1 MLRISNLAFELTEP
15 ITAESAAERAGIKLS
30 DVQSFHLHKCA
41 IDARKKSH
49 VHYVCAADFEVKD
62 ENKYKNLKNAAI
74 VSEKAYVFPKSAP
87 LKKRP
92 VIIGSGPAGLF
103 AALFLAENGH
113 RPIVFERGEEIDARV
128 LSVERFQKDG
138 VLNPESN
145 IQFGE
150 GGAGTFSDG
159 KLTTGIKNI
168 RCRAVL
174 ERFVQFGAPKE
185 ILYLAKPHIGTDL
198 LRGIVKNMREYIMSR
213 GGEFHFSSC
222 VSDFLLQNGR
232 ISGVVANE
240 AEYACDSV
248 ILAVGHSARDTVSCL
263 YNLGTNMIAKPFSVG
278 ARIEHLQSKINES
291 QYGKS
296 AQLLGAADYKLS
308 CHLEN
313 GRGVYTFCMC
323 PGGSVVCASS
333 ESGGVVTNGMS
344 NHARNGKNANAALLV
359 GVSPADF
366 SSNHPLA
373 GMEFQR
379 EIEQK
384 AFFEAKSTYHPT
396 AQTVGDFLRKKPSV
410 GAKAVVPT
418 CLPDV
423 HFGSLDSILPN
434 FVCDS
439 MRVAIR
445 NFDRK
450 LNGFADESAVLTGPE
465 TRSSSPVRILR
476 DETFQSNIKG
486 LYPCGEGAGYAGG
499 IISAATDGIACAEAL
514 ILNQK

>member
-1 MLRISNLAFELTEP
+1 MLRISNLAFELKEP
-15 ITAESAAERAGIKLS
+15 ITAEAAAERAGIRLS

-41 IDARKKSH
+41 IDARKKSR

-62 ENKYKNLKNAAI
+62 ENKYKNLKNASI
-74 VSEKAYVFPKSAP
+74 VSEKSYVFPKSVP

-113 RPIVFERGEEIDARV
+113 RPIVFERGEEMDARI
-128 LSVERFQKDG
+128 LSVERFQKEG

-198 LRGIVKNMREYIMSR
+198 LRGIVKNMREYIVSR
-213 GGEFHFSSC
+213 GGEFHFSSL
-222 VSDFLLQNGR
+222 VSDFLLQNGQ

-240 AEYACDSV
+240 CEYACDSV
-248 ILAVGHSARDTVSCL
+248 ILAVGHSARDTASRL
-263 YNLGTNMIAKPFSVG
+263 FDLGANMIAKPFSVG

-291 QYGKS
+291 QYGES
-296 AQLLGAADYKLS
+296 AHLLGAADYKLS

-333 ESGGVVTNGMS
+333 EAGGVVTNGMS

-373 GMEFQR
+373 GMEFQK
-379 EIEQK
+379 EIEKK
-384 AFFEAKSTYHPT
+384 AFFEAGNTYRPT
-396 AQTVGDFLRKKPSV
+396 AQTVGDFLKKVPSD
-410 GAKAVVPT
+410 GAKTVEPT

-423 HFGSLDSILPN
+423 HFGSLDAVLPS

-439 MRVAIR
+439 MRDAIR
-445 NFDRK
+445 IFDRK
-450 LNGFADESAVLTGPE
+450 LNGFAAKSALLTGPE

-476 DETFQSNIKG
+476 DETFQSNLKG

-499 IISAATDGIACAEAL
+499 IMSAATDGIACAEAL
-514 ILNQK
+514 VLNQK